1 VRPPADAGRALDIAG
16 SGRGADQRAE
26 HRGETVGDQR
36 LFHPRQI
43 AIGIDQTSLV
53 RDADQCA
60 GIVEHIDEQ
69 KTEDHDQERELVQT
83 REIKLQQSRA

>member
-53 RDADQCA
+53 RRDGEDADERAA
-60 GIVEHIDEQ
+60 GDAAV
-69 KTEDHDQERELVQT
+69 V
-83 REIKLQQSRA
+83 